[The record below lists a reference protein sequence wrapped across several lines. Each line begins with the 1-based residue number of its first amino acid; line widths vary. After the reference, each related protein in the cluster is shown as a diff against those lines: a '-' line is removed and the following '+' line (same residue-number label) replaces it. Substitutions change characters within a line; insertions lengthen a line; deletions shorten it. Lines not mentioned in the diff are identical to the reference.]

1 LVTTWSQHLV
11 TTSATQQTTSPETPI
26 YLAFAAL
33 VAIAEANPLDEDE
46 DEDDDGWG
54 RVSERRRAHRFG
66 KLDETVKKELEA
78 LPGWRW

>member
-26 YLAFAAL
+26 LLAFAAL

-46 DEDDDGWG
+46 DEDDDG
-54 RVSERRRAHRFG
+54 
-66 KLDETVKKELEA
+66 
-78 LPGWRW
+78 